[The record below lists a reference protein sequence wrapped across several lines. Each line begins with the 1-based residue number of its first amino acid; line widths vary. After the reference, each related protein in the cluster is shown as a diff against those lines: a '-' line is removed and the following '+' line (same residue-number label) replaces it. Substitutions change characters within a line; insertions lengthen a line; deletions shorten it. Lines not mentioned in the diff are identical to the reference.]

1 MGRITVSPVG
11 LEWLVSSKTETDQV
25 TKASDAQTIV
35 YEQPTNRRAIASSPE
50 LLKTSFSVLPS
61 LKDNQAPLVTS
72 PNESILERSQ
82 AWSFSTRMLGSV
94 RSEQK
99 TTSSNSAAK
108 VISSRVRSLQALEES
123 SQKFVILKKKLE
135 LKAQIKF
142 VAPEDPG
149 FFAKFQVA
157 PLPESLAKIRRRAKG
172 GKPSIHVLRQS
183 AANPYRE
190 HHRRIPGSLTSLNPT
205 KARSTRAE
213 CPLDLNSQIG
223 LSPKPPVTAGLSQ
236 GPLFRISDFK
246 TSIVAGSHQKGFATA
261 AKALT
266 IHEPSMARST

>member
-25 TKASDAQTIV
+25 TKASDAEPIAYQ
-35 YEQPTNRRAIASSPE
+35 QPTNRRAIASSPE

-61 LKDNQAPLVTS
+61 LKDNQAQLVTS

-82 AWSFSTRMLGSV
+82 AWSFSTRMIGSV

-99 TTSSNSAAK
+99 TISSSLASKAK
-108 VISSRVRSLQALEES
+108 SSRVRSLQALEES

-157 PLPESLAKIRRRAKG
+157 PLPESLAKIRRRVKG

-205 KARSTRAE
+205 KARSTRADY
-213 CPLDLNSQIG
+213 PLHLNSQVG
-223 LSPKPPVTAGLSQ
+223 WSPKPPMAAGMSQ
-236 GPLFRISDFK
+236 APLFRISDFK
-246 TSIVAGSHQKGFATA
+246 TPIVVVSPQKGFVTA
-261 AKALT
+261 AKALS